1 MDLRRGAVVEA
12 IRRVVEATP
21 SEGTPVIN
29 LVRRAPRGLS
39 GEGSKLGVFP
49 ASFDPLTKAH
59 LAIIREAR
67 KAGLDEILLLLDRIN
82 ADKRSFGASLE
93 DRLLLVCHFF
103 KDDADI
109 SIGLSSHGLFR
120 EKLHALKRLY
130 SPATRTWFLVGYD
143 TILRVLDRKYYRDGE
158 VALDELFAGG
168 EFLVAGRGHEG
179 EKDIMALFAR
189 EENKRFRNGVEVIDI
204 TPFAFISAT
213 EARERIGRGEPIEP
227 LIPEG
232 IVPLVREIYRIEG
245 GAEVV

>member
-1 MDLRRGAVVEA
+1 MDLRRGAVAEA
-12 IRRVVEATP
+12 IRRAVEATP
-21 SEGTPVIN
+21 SAGTPVIN
-29 LVRRAPRGLS
+29 LVRRAPRGLALARGQGLS
-39 GEGSKLGVFP
+39 GGGSKLGVFP

-67 KAGLDEILLLLDRIN
+67 KAGLDEILLLVDKIN
-82 ADKRSFGASLE
+82 ADKMSFGASLE

-143 TILRVLDRKYYRDGE
+143 TMLRVLDRKYYRDGE
-158 VALDELFAGG
+158 VALDQLFAEG

-189 EENKRFRNGVEVIDI
+189 EENKRFRNG
-204 TPFAFISAT
+204 
-213 EARERIGRGEPIEP
+213 
-227 LIPEG
+227 
-232 IVPLVREIYRIEG
+232 
-245 GAEVV
+245 